1 MRKRLLRL
9 AGTPLLLTTASFAA
23 VVVPGAVMGGAHTPE
38 AAHDSAQHQRVAGAC
53 PTSKGDGVT
62 VDYRT
67 GYDASSGE
75 YVVTGVDL
83 SGLPSCTGRVDVT
96 LLGARGEK
104 LGDGSMRLTSASGP
118 LTVPV
123 GKPVSA
129 EQAAR
134 VSVVVEG

>member
-38 AAHDSAQHQRVAGAC
+38 AAHASEHRGTPSACH
-53 PTSKGDGVT
+53 PSTGDGVK

-67 GYDASSGE
+67 GYDAGSGQ

-104 LGDGSMRLTSASGP
+104 LGDGSVRLTSAGGA